1 MSLTPPPYQS
11 HNNKNSVT
19 SPPSSP
25 SKIARGR
32 RSSIPGTPATLK
44 LKHQPVELDLIDDTE
59 FTSLPVSAPMSGYIT
74 SSNSPSRRWFVKI
87 HSNNSA
93 SCSYIN
99 QFINNNSN
107 ENINERIFIGDYFIT
122 PNGTKL
128 PAYKFRVWKIFYV
141 LAYKYNVYYFESI

>member
-99 QFINNNSN
+99 QFINNYSN